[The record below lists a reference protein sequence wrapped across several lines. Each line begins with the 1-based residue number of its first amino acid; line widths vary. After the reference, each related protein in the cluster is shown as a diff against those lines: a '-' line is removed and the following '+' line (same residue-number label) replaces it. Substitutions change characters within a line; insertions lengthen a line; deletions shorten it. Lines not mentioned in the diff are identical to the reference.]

1 MVVKIN
7 FMVFW
12 VVVLCGVVVEY
23 RLFGPCCFH
32 LKGSLHFTT
41 LEMEAA
47 WSSEMLVPCITVS
60 QPRRPQP
67 ETLLVL
73 IQREWCWKQ
82 SSGFENN
89 MLMSTL
95 H

>member
-47 WSSEMLVPCITVS
+47 WSSETWVS
-60 QPRRPQP
+60 NHHARQCNNP
-67 ETLLVL
+67 EN
-73 IQREWCWKQ
+73 QK
-82 SSGFENN
+82 FYAA
-89 MLMSTL
+89 
-95 H
+95 